1 MIRYLLFVVAF
12 VVLVTVNSGRA
23 EVKTGKS
30 QAVYVSAYSH
40 VYSGDRALP
49 FNLAVTL
56 VVRNTDQKNSINV
69 TSVDYFDD
77 KGKLVRHMID
87 GPLRIGPMASTFFFV
102 KESDTSGG
110 IGANF
115 IVRWRADKE
124 VNVPIIESI
133 MIGARGGQGISFIG
147 SSQEISE

>member
-1 MIRYLLFVVAF
+1 MIRRLLFMVSF
-12 VVLVTVNSGRA
+12 VVLVVVNSSQA

-30 QAVYVSAYSH
+30 QTVYVSAYSH

-56 VVRNTDQKNSINV
+56 VIRNTDPKSSINV

-87 GPLRIGPMASTFFFV
+87 SPLHVVPMASTSFFI

-124 VNVPIIESI
+124 VNVPIVESV

>member
-1 MIRYLLFVVAF
+1 MIRRLLFMVSF
-12 VVLVTVNSGRA
+12 VVLVVVNSSQA
-23 EVKTGKS
+23 EVETGKS
-30 QAVYVSAYSH
+30 QTVYVSAYSH

-56 VVRNTDQKNSINV
+56 VIRNTDPKSSINV

-87 GPLRIGPMASTFFFV
+87 SPLRVVPMASTSFFI

-124 VNVPIIESI
+124 VNVPIVESV

>member
-1 MIRYLLFVVAF
+1 MIRRLLFMVSF
-12 VVLVTVNSGRA
+12 VVLVVVNSSQA

-30 QAVYVSAYSH
+30 QTVYVSAYSH

-56 VVRNTDQKNSINV
+56 VIRNTDPKSSINV

-87 GPLRIGPMASTFFFV
+87 SPLRVVPMASTSFFISV
-102 KESDTSGG
+102 RLRPVAGSGLPAPG
-110 IGANF
+110 LAAAEPPPGSQS
-115 IVRWRADKE
+115 
-124 VNVPIIESI
+124 P
-133 MIGARGGQGISFIG
+133 GQLKSTVL
-147 SSQEISE
+147 SP

>member
-1 MIRYLLFVVAF
+1 MIRRLLFMVSF
-12 VVLVTVNSGRA
+12 VVLVVVNSSQA

-30 QAVYVSAYSH
+30 QTVYVSAYSH

-56 VVRNTDQKNSINV
+56 VIRNTDPKSSINV

-87 GPLRIGPMASTFFFV
+87 SPLRVVPMASTSFFI

-124 VNVPIIESI
+124 VNVPIVESV